1 MPMGADRPSRVRN
14 LPLVLS
20 IAVTV
25 NGTQIRC
32 TSWSMYEPSLEAKYF
47 CSLTRNMR
55 ELAKL
60 APASS
65 AAALA
70 DSNRSSL
77 SRIGTAIAFFA
88 TGVRHDTSPTPGAGA
103 SRTGVDRIQIGR
115 AHV

>member
-1 MPMGADRPSRVRN
+1 LRTTRTPAG
-14 LPLVLS
+14 LS
-20 IAVTV
+20 T
-25 NGTQIRC
+25 
-32 TSWSMYEPSLEAKYF
+32 PSLHDALPI
-47 CSLTRNMR
+47 LTRNMR

-103 SRTGVDRIQIGR
+103 SRTGVDRIR
-115 AHV
+115 ALAFAIAAACRAAPATASGSSRLVAAKPQA